1 MSISSQNQKPQK
13 VCFVTVGATASFD
26 ALIKATLSPP
36 FLEALKTCGYSHLRL
51 QHGKDGQK
59 LLEELDSA
67 NKGVHDLSISGFDFN
82 KQGLGSE
89 MRAAKGEDNRLEG
102 VVVSHAGNPSPLPYL
117 CGFKLMC
124 RTGSGSILDALRIAV
139 PIIVVPN
146 PELLDN
152 HQEELAEELA
162 IQSYVIHGHLEYGHH
177 NFRGK
182 TIPIDLH
189 SDLPAAIQQS
199 ESQRKT
205 PKPWPPAD
213 TGEDSSG
220 KGLVGI
226 MDDELGFVD

>member
-1 MSISSQNQKPQK
+1 MSVLSQKQKPQK

-36 FLEALKTCGYSHLRL
+36 FLEALKTYHYTHLRL

-59 LLEELDSA
+59 VLEEFDPA
-67 NKGVHDLSISGFDFN
+67 NRGVQDLSISGFDFN

-89 MRAAKGEDNRLEG
+89 MRAAKGEDNKLEG
-102 VVVSHAGNPSPLPYL
+102 VVVSHAGNASPLLYP
-117 CGFKLMC
+117 CGSRLMC

-162 IQSYVIHGHLEYGHH
+162 IQGYVINGHLKYGHQV
-177 NFRGK
+177 FLVK
-182 TIPIDLH
+182 TTQVDL
-189 SDLPAAIQQS
+189 AQ
-199 ESQRKT
+199 
-205 PKPWPPAD
+205 
-213 TGEDSSG
+213 
-220 KGLVGI
+220 
-226 MDDELGFVD
+226 

>member
-1 MSISSQNQKPQK
+1 MSMSMLTEKQNPHK

-36 FLEALKTCGYSHLRL
+36 FLEVLKTHDYTHLRL

-59 LLEELDSA
+59 MLEESVSA
-67 NKGVHDLSISGFDFN
+67 NSRTQNLKISGFDFN

-102 VVVSHAGNPSPLPYL
+102 VVVSHAGNTSPLPYP
-117 CGFKLMC
+117 CASKLMC
-124 RTGSGSILDALRIAV
+124 WTGSGSILDALRIAV

-162 IQSYVIHGHLEYGHH
+162 IQGYVIHGHLKYRHQD
-177 NFRGK
+177 FLVK
-182 TIPIDLH
+182 TTFIDLV
-189 SDLPAAIQQS
+189 Q
-199 ESQRKT
+199 
-205 PKPWPPAD
+205 
-213 TGEDSSG
+213 
-220 KGLVGI
+220 
-226 MDDELGFVD
+226 